1 MIHRRDEFRGA
12 QATIDKV
19 HQLAK
24 DGKINLFTQY
34 QMASVKGDKNL
45 ESIDIKHDNNEI
57 KNLKTDYVLG
67 FFGLIMQ
74 LGPIAN
80 WGLNID
86 KKTIE
91 VDTEKFETNQKGIYA
106 VGDIC
111 NYPGKLKLILSGF
124 HEGALAARA
133 CFKLARPNE
142 KYRFEFTTSSKTIK
156 ERLGVKKVIEL
167 YSANT
172 PNGKKISIMLEEIGY
187 EYKVINIDLNK
198 GDQFKPEFKK
208 ISPFSKIPVIIDQ
221 DNNKNIF
228 ESGAILMYLAE
239 QSGKFYDTK
248 DRLEINQWLMAQ
260 MGYVGPMLGQH
271 HQFHHYNPGKSQFG
285 EERYFKISKRIYE
298 ELDERLS
305 KSRFLAG
312 ENYTIADIGTFPWI
326 ARHEWHDIG
335 LKNYKNLTRWYVEIS
350 EREAVKKGFKFM
362 NKDEVPPKP

>member
-1 MIHRRDEFRGA
+1 M
-12 QATIDKV
+12 
-19 HQLAK
+19 
-24 DGKINLFTQY
+24 
-34 QMASVKGDKNL
+34 
-45 ESIDIKHDNNEI
+45 
-57 KNLKTDYVLG
+57 
-67 FFGLIMQ
+67 
-74 LGPIAN
+74 
-80 WGLNID
+80 
-86 KKTIE
+86 
-91 VDTEKFETNQKGIYA
+91 
-106 VGDIC
+106 
-111 NYPGKLKLILSGF
+111 
-124 HEGALAARA
+124 
-133 CFKLARPNE
+133 
-142 KYRFEFTTSSKTIK
+142 
-156 ERLGVKKVIEL
+156 IEL

-187 EYKVINIDLNK
+187 EYKVVNIDLNK

-208 ISPFSKIPVIIDQ
+208 ISPLSKIPVIIDQ

-350 EREAVKKGFKFM
+350 ERDAVKKGFKFM